1 MKNVVSQAVSVT
13 ALSCFA
19 LFAGVAYAAD
29 ITISVASGDADRTL
43 TASDVEELGASDN
56 LVKTGGGRLI
66 IDFDLAQSKS
76 GWTGAVKVS
85 EGFLRVSHVGA
96 LGPSGAAGAVV
107 ADGATI
113 EFNGSALG
121 SSSLS
126 CPKLSVCGSGVDSAG
141 AIQLV
146 GASWSHKAMQWTLT
160 GDTVWSSP
168 AGLTET
174 FEYAAAGAIDM
185 GGKTLRVVGSG
196 TKGTLVLNSTADGFF
211 ANPGHLR
218 VVNATL
224 CTQQLPFGGSESN
237 TLTFEGS
244 CKWTLATLPKEK
256 CPWKIIVLDGAS
268 VDASAVSWSSVWPTD
283 TCGWSGPVEIG
294 AGGSFGWSATYQ
306 AGSQQTLALDGRI
319 SGSGKLVCWYGFLKL
334 TNAENEI
341 AEIQNYQGRIVATS
355 LSSVMPSFANS
366 KFYTNYGA
374 ATSVVQV
381 VAADM
386 TAANDSAVAAFM
398 RNYPTG
404 FRGNGG
410 NGYVYLLLSSD
421 WSYSSAFDGAF
432 AEAGLFG
439 NGGIAGLPE
448 SAGFRVTGTV
458 TGSNPVAVTKATT
471 DLTFA
476 GAGNHAVGQLLLS
489 NGVTAFAEAGHYDLG
504 TGQHYVGAAY
514 PGVARLIVGEG
525 AALSCG
531 GSTDASQTA
540 INVGRSYLGA
550 DTTARG
556 ILTMTGGVLTNCV
569 SMIGN
574 VGTSAPRSQ
583 GSFVIKGGTWTCS
596 DTSGG
601 TLVCVGNAIGGYLSL
616 QGGAIDFD
624 QGWFTV
630 GQGAD
635 GYGAFEMLGGSYVHR
650 VHALGVGRSGGH
662 GQAYFGGGT
671 ADLVS
676 LRLCHSQ
683 WAGATD
689 SPNVRST
696 FTVDG
701 DAHVTARSLQ
711 LGASSDSVTVLNLN
725 GGVFEAA
732 PQFFALTNSQQI
744 NSSMSS
750 FDFTNNLVCINL
762 NGGVLKPTYG
772 SSDLFRNADAA
783 DVLRVVVGKGGFRL
797 DTRGLDGAV
806 RNFTEYRAL
815 NPATGKGVGSIPVP
829 EGVAAWECTGA
840 PYVEIEGDGWGATAF
855 AQFDNEAGV
864 VTNVLVTSPGCDYTW
879 AKARFVKG
887 GSAADVEVSL
897 DDRLV
902 ENGTDGGLEVFGGGS
917 LTLAGANGYRGATRI
932 GKDTTVVFWT
942 RQCYPNDGDGK
953 PRSDLVNAGGTFRLG
968 QSSQTA
974 IQFPTLSGYGT
985 VEGSCGSAVFC
996 TTVKET
1002 LAADANDLLD
1012 GKKLVV
1018 SGQLTLDAGV
1028 TVRIANGEALADCPP
1043 GTRLVV
1049 AEAGKV
1055 VCTGEKPTLEGLD
1068 ETWALRV
1075 GATRVTLV
1083 RRGSGM
1089 TVILR

>member
-1 MKNVVSQAVSVT
+1 MKNAVRQAVVVS

-19 LFAGVAYAAD
+19 SLAGVVRAAD
-29 ITISVASGDADRTL
+29 ITISVASEAADQTL
-43 TASDVEELGASDN
+43 TAEDIASLSASDN
-56 LVKTGGGRLI
+56 LVKTGGGRLVI
-66 IDFDLAQSKS
+66 SLDLASSKS
-76 GWTGAVKVS
+76 GWTGAVKVN
-85 EGFLRVSHVGA
+85 EGFLRVSHAGA

-107 ADGATI
+107 ANGATI
-113 EFNGSALG
+113 EFDGSALG

-146 GASWSHKAMQWTLT
+146 GANWSHKTMQWTLT
-160 GDTVWSSP
+160 GDTTWSSP
-168 AGLTET
+168 GGFAET
-174 FEYAAAGAIDM
+174 FDYGAAGSIDM
-185 GGKTLRVVGSG
+185 GGKTLRVAG
-196 TKGTLVLNSTADGFF
+196 TDKKGTLVLNSTADGFF

-218 VVNATL
+218 VANASL
-224 CTQQLPFGGSESN
+224 KTQQLPFGGSESN

-244 CKWTLATLPKEK
+244 CAWTLASLPKAK
-256 CPWKIIVLDGAS
+256 CLWKIAVLDGAK
-268 VDASAVSWSSVWPTD
+268 VDVSAVSWSASWPTD

-294 AGGSFGWSATYQ
+294 AGGSFGWSAAYKDDSLQ
-306 AGSQQTLALDGRI
+306 SLVLDGPV
-319 SGSGKLVCWYGFLKL
+319 SGSGKLLCMYGFLKL
-334 TNAENEI
+334 TNAQNEI

-355 LSSVMPSFANS
+355 LSSVMPSFADG

-386 TAANDSAVAAFM
+386 TAANDSAIAAFM
-398 RNYPTG
+398 RSYPTG

-410 NGYVYLLLSSD
+410 AGFVYLLLSSD

-448 SAGFRVTGTV
+448 TAGFRVTGTV
-458 TGSNPVAVTKATT
+458 SGSNPVAVTKAST

-476 GAGNHAVGQLLLS
+476 GKGEHAVGQLRLS
-489 NGVTAFAEAGHYDLG
+489 NGVTTFAEAGHYDLG
-504 TGQHYVGAAY
+504 TGKHYVGAAY
-514 PGVARLIVGEG
+514 PGVARLVVGEG

-531 GSTDASQTA
+531 GSTADGTSL
-540 INVGRSYLGA
+540 NVGRSYLGG

-556 ILTMTGGVLTNCV
+556 VLTMTGGALTNHV
-569 SMIGN
+569 SMIAD
-574 VGTSAPRSQ
+574 VGTAPRSQ
-583 GSFVIKGGTWTCS
+583 GSFVIKGGTWSCS

-601 TLVCVGNAIGGYLSL
+601 SSVCVGNGIGGYLSL
-616 QGGAIDFD
+616 QGGAIDYEK
-624 QGWFTV
+624 GWFTV

-635 GYGAFEMLGGSYVHR
+635 GYGALELLGGAFAHR
-650 VHALGVGRSGGH
+650 GDGLGVGRTGGH
-662 GQAYFGGGT
+662 GQVYCGGGT

-683 WAGATD
+683 WTSAD
-689 SPNVRST
+689 SSPNVRST

-701 DAHVTARSLQ
+701 DAHVTTRSLQ

-744 NSSMSS
+744 HSSMTA
-750 FDFTNNLVCINL
+750 FDFTNNLVCLNL
-762 NGGVLKPTYG
+762 NGGVLKPTYA
-772 SSDLFRNADAA
+772 SSDLFRNTDAA

-797 DTRGLDGAV
+797 DTSGSDGSTRA
-806 RNFTEYRAL
+806 FTDYRAL

-829 EGVAAWECTGA
+829 SDVAAWEFTGA

-864 VTNVLVTSPGCDYTW
+864 VTNVLVTTPGCDYTW
-879 AKARFVKG
+879 AKAHFVKG
-887 GSAADVEVSL
+887 GAASDVEVSL
-897 DDRLV
+897 NDCLV
-902 ENGTDGGLEVFGGGS
+902 ENGTDGGIEVFGGGS

-942 RQCYPNDGDGK
+942 RQCYPNDGDGN
-953 PRSDLVNAGGTFRLG
+953 PLSDLVNAGGTFRLG
-968 QSSQTA
+968 QSEQTE

-985 VEGSCGSAVFC
+985 VEGNCGSGTFC
-996 TTVKET
+996 ATAKTA
-1002 LAADANDLLD
+1002 LAADANDLLN

-1018 SGQLTLDAGV
+1018 SGQLTLGAGAV
-1028 TVRIANGEALADCPP
+1028 VRIANGDALADCPP
-1043 GTRLVV
+1043 STRLVI

-1055 VCTGEKPTLEGLD
+1055 VCAGEKPTLEGLSD
-1068 ETWALRV
+1068 EAWSVRV
-1075 GATRVTLV
+1075 SATRVSLL
-1083 RRGSGM
+1083 RKGAGM
-1089 TVILR
+1089 AVIIR